1 MVAVTAPLRNS
12 PRIAPPDLVALEST
26 EGDLVVLTFPLACE
40 PAAALTDSESHV
52 LELLLDGMTNAE
64 IAARRGTTP
73 RTVANQVQSLFDK
86 LGVRSRLELVTAAPL
101 MAPPAPSDWP
111 PRRP

>member
-1 MVAVTAPLRNS
+1 VTAPRRS
-12 PRIAPPDLVALEST
+12 PPRIAPPDLVALEST
-26 EGDLVVLTFPLACE
+26 EGDLVVLTFPLSCE
-40 PAAALTDSESHV
+40 PAAALTDAESHV
-52 LELLLDGMTNAE
+52 LELLLDGRTNAE

-101 MAPPAPSDWP
+101 MAPPGQSERP
-111 PRRP
+111 PRRS